1 MKKRY
6 ILVSLMLFSCTNQIT
21 SNPQKDSSLALS
33 TTNYIILNNCD
44 FNLDLENYTEKD
56 KEYSFENTYGN
67 GHFSTNKLY
76 FDFTFNFKIEYHL
89 DKDFTLTF
97 NENIVTVF
105 TIDFNNNEIKFKVED
120 TNWSKVY

>member
-21 SNPQKDSSLALS
+21 SSPQKDSSLALS

-76 FDFTFNFKIEYHL
+76 FDFTFNFKTEYRL

-97 NENIVTVF
+97 NENIVTIF